1 MISSFFTAMMNVV
14 YPKKKRDEHGVSSD
28 SAGLSIGVVI
38 NIAMPNRSPYWVEY
52 YLYYDRVEKK

>member
-1 MISSFFTAMMNVV
+1 MVSSFFTAMMNVV

-38 NIAMPNRSPYWVEY
+38 NIAMPNRSPYWIADY
-52 YLYYDRVEKK
+52 RYYDIAEKK